1 MENMDDRSYIKLL
14 TVPAVKTGTVTS
26 DACDTEG
33 YQGASFHVIYGDSGD
48 TLSASVYWT
57 AKLQSCATEGGTYAD
72 VGTDGIL
79 IASANSFGLINAPTE
94 DQKLYHIGYNG
105 TDRWVKVVVTATG
118 THTNG
123 TIITIIAD
131 LGMPRTQTLDGA
143 VNP

>member
-14 TVPAVKTGTVTS
+14 TVSAVKTATVTS
-26 DACDTEG
+26 DVCDTEG

-48 TLSASVYWT
+48 TLSSTLYWT

-79 IASANSFGLINAPTE
+79 IASSNSFGLINAPTE
-94 DQKLYHIGYNG
+94 DQGIYHIGYDG
-105 TDRWVKVVVTATG
+105 TDRYVKVVVTATG

-123 TIITIIAD
+123 TIITIIAE
-131 LGMPRTQTLDGA
+131 LGMPRMMSEDGK